1 MSRSEMAQW
10 LRVPLTRAMFIDALC
25 ELTVAVGLAQQRH
38 RMAVALASRRKKL
51 QKVQTVLRA
60 LQVTNM
66 MQTAAAE
73 RRKAEGATGSRLALD
88 TATGVSDTGEASGN
102 EISDGGLPVGFINP
116 FSDPDGSSPHHHSA
130 SARQPRRRSSAATS
144 SDRKGKLKNA
154 AFKVQVMARKN
165 SFARQSQPHSSPKP
179 AGHAHIAGE
188 SVAARAG
195 ASPKSQSKQAADRK
209 DSQSSADAEDA
220 AEAKREESLTVDQL
234 IRSEASSLNMDAR
247 EVRLLAGMGEDAAGG
262 QDAQQQEL
270 FEMLQLSPSDMS
282 QAAAGLWTGQPAK
295 PTILQSILASV
306 NSKGAACVPSYSGAR
321 GPRLKM
327 TGTVDAPQH
336 STGALR
342 SASSDSATPWQA
354 LKTVSH
360 AVELTTGL
368 MGPGGAGGAR
378 GPFTLGADKAD
389 QLQLP
394 EALFRAAGMTMRLFV
409 PEKLDHLV
417 SNYVLPRAQQVNP
430 QAGIRRELARRK
442 PIGVLIHERRL
453 LSGIFTEYATV
464 PAMDL
469 AECAVQRSVR
479 SHQLPLLSR
488 SGAPPP
494 PVTGVA
500 SDDQTSAWVQSR
512 ELAIKA
518 AQAAAEESLAG
529 DTIGPRRRLVAGVVV
544 RDEDG
549 ALTVDTS
556 LPEWRLESRMSY
568 LAFRQ
573 LFVDC
578 GLYDPSNPSV
588 TSATG
593 STHSTRTPLV
603 SNTGDMS
610 ILAERDIALAFLLA
624 TENTEASLGFS
635 KLAQNAAV
643 LNREQLRHAEQLIS
657 EEGAAALLPGHHLA
671 PSIMQSDLRR
681 LRRAGRAEGVE
692 SDAVAAAAVTWDLV
706 AQSTPSGPEK
716 ADSQRRSRFRVSDGV
731 WLRQFRERV
740 VRSCASITLGQF
752 MEALARVGIAAYRD
766 TPNLDTHE
774 RIASLLDSI
783 VAHKSWLVDRA
794 HRVLLRYKE
803 TVASGRRSGR
813 LRAAN
818 RRRNEAAAASGE

>member
-1 MSRSEMAQW
+1 MKQEEEEA
-10 LRVPLTRAMFIDALC
+10 
-25 ELTVAVGLAQQRH
+25 E
-38 RMAVALASRRKKL
+38 
-51 QKVQTVLRA
+51 
-60 LQVTNM
+60 
-66 MQTAAAE
+66 AAA
-73 RRKAEGATGSRLALD
+73 A
-88 TATGVSDTGEASGN
+88 
-102 EISDGGLPVGFINP
+102 
-116 FSDPDGSSPHHHSA
+116 
-130 SARQPRRRSSAATS
+130 
-144 SDRKGKLKNA
+144 
-154 AFKVQVMARKN
+154 
-165 SFARQSQPHSSPKP
+165 
-179 AGHAHIAGE
+179 
-188 SVAARAG
+188 
-195 ASPKSQSKQAADRK
+195 
-209 DSQSSADAEDA
+209 
-220 AEAKREESLTVDQL
+220 AKREEESLTVDQL

-247 EVRLLAGMGEDAAGG
+247 EVRLLAGMGGDAAAPQGE
-262 QDAQQQEL
+262 AQQEL
-270 FEMLQLSPSDMS
+270 FQMLQLSPSAVS
-282 QAAAGLWTGQPAK
+282 RASAGLWTGQPPK
-295 PTILQSILASV
+295 PTILQSVLSSV
-306 NSKGAACVPSYSGAR
+306 NTKGSACVPSYSGTR
-321 GPRLKM
+321 GPKLKM
-327 TGTVDAPQH
+327 TGPIGDSGARTAPALGPDAV
-336 STGALR
+336 A
-342 SASSDSATPWQA
+342 ATPWQA

-368 MGPGGAGGAR
+368 LGQEGGRGGGSFA
-378 GPFTLGADKAD
+378 LGADKSEA
-389 QLQLP
+389 LELP

-409 PEKLDHLV
+409 PDKLDHLV
-417 SNYVLPRAQQVNP
+417 SNYVLPRAQQVDP

-453 LSGIFTEYATV
+453 LSGIFSEYASV
-464 PAMDL
+464 PALEL
-469 AECAVQRSVR
+469 AECAVQRSMR

-488 SGAPPP
+488 SAAPPP

-512 ELAIKA
+512 ELAGKA
-518 AQAAAEESLAG
+518 AQHAEEEAAG

-578 GLYDPSNPSV
+578 GLYDPSHPGADS
-588 TSATG
+588 STG
-593 STHSTRTPLV
+593 GTHATRTPLV
-603 SNTGDMS
+603 GSVGSMC

-624 TENTEASLGFS
+624 TENTESSLGFS

-643 LNREQLRHAEQLIS
+643 LNKEQLQQAEQLIS

-681 LRRAGRAEGVE
+681 LRRAGPNGGEGG
-692 SDAVAAAAVTWDLV
+692 AAAASAVTWEV
-706 AQSTPSGPEK
+706 VSQSTPGQSDK

-740 VRSCASITLGQF
+740 VRSSASITLGQF
-752 MEALARVGIAAYRD
+752 LEALARVALVAHRD

-794 HRVLLRYKE
+794 HRVLLQYKE

-818 RRRNEAAAASGE
+818 RRRNAAAAAAAGE